1 MTIAPKTVVALPWFH
16 RQDYDALRASMRD
29 AAELPENF
37 ADWEQRE
44 TALEEATVANG
55 TDVQR
60 VMLEP
65 AAFEGWCR
73 AHARQADAHARRDYA
88 EELVRTSALAA

>member
-16 RQDYDALRASMRD
+16 RQDYAALRASMRD
-29 AAELPENF
+29 AAELPEQF
-37 ADWEQRE
+37 ADWEATE
-44 TALEEATVANG
+44 AALEEATVANG

-65 AAFEGWCR
+65 AAFDAWCR
-73 AHARQADAHARRDYA
+73 AHSRTADAQARHDYA
-88 EELVRTSALAA
+88 HELVRTSTLAA